1 MIRKGFL
8 FTVSQKKKFK
18 VVLVAGEPSG
28 DFLGAQLMKAL
39 KKKTDF
45 IEFFGIG
52 GYLMEKEGIRS
63 FFPLSDLSIMGI
75 FENWRQTLKAWKRL
89 KETKNL
95 IVGINPDLVVT
106 MDFPGFNFRLGKGLR
121 KRLKETPLIHYVA
134 PTVWAWRPGRAK
146 KVSKF
151 LTHLLTLFPF
161 EPPYFKKYKLPT
173 TFVGHP
179 VVELG
184 FDEGSKQRFMK
195 RYEISKEETLLTIL
209 PGSRIV
215 ELKHHLDIFQKTVD
229 MISTRIPRLKV
240 VIPTLPDLEGYL
252 KSHWSSSVPMI
263 LVTEIQEKKDA
274 YAASSMAIAASGTI
288 ALELA
293 QANLPMIIA
302 YKVSPVSAWIIRA
315 SVQVKYCCMVNILLR
330 KYIVPEFL
338 QKDCTP
344 TKLCLE
350 ALKILK
356 NPQKRQQQLEAFAR
370 VNELLRPATMT
381 PSEKAASVV
390 LRYLQ
395 PTEGG

>member
-1 MIRKGFL
+1 
-8 FTVSQKKKFK
+8 
-18 VVLVAGEPSG
+18 
-28 DFLGAQLMKAL
+28 
-39 KKKTDF
+39 
-45 IEFFGIG
+45 
-52 GYLMEKEGIRS
+52 
-63 FFPLSDLSIMGI
+63 
-75 FENWRQTLKAWKRL
+75 
-89 KETKNL
+89 
-95 IVGINPDLVVT
+95 
-106 MDFPGFNFRLGKGLR
+106 
-121 KRLKETPLIHYVA
+121 
-134 PTVWAWRPGRAK
+134 
-146 KVSKF
+146 
-151 LTHLLTLFPF
+151 
-161 EPPYFKKYKLPT
+161 
-173 TFVGHP
+173 
-179 VVELG
+179 
-184 FDEGSKQRFMK
+184 MK